1 MKISKPKL
9 NIALARKCWNL
20 RDLRDHC
27 TVSAQTCRNIN
38 IGKSVMPSTVGKIAA
53 ALGVDVTELIEKED

>member
-9 NIALARKCWNL
+9 NIALARKSWNL